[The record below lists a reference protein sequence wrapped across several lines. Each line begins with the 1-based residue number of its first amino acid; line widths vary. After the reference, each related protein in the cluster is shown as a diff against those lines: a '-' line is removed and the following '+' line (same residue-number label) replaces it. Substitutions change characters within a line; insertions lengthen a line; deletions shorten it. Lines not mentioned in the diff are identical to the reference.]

1 MAERIL
7 YLISQYPT
15 VSHSFI
21 LREIGE
27 LRNLGL
33 RIDVVSIRN
42 PDRPVAELTAE
53 EFHEAERTYYARADT
68 SKWLLAHLR
77 VFFTKPGAYMR
88 GLLTAVRSS
97 KWDLLRL
104 ARHLRFFAE
113 AIVVGDWARARGL
126 RHLHTHFAS
135 LTAMLI
141 RKVFDLT
148 LSMTIHG
155 SDEFID
161 PVGFCMEEKLAAA
174 QLAIG
179 ISRYG
184 CSQIMRFSDPR
195 DWHKV
200 KMARLGINLDEFPL
214 PAAAPDLNAENFHVI
229 CVGRLVP
236 VKAYRFLLEAVA
248 ILVRAGHAVSLTIVG
263 GGPELAA
270 LQRLAAELQI
280 PVEFTGPLP
289 NEGVRDRLRRSQ
301 CFALASF
308 AEGVPVA
315 AMEAMALGVPCVAT
329 RVTGVPELIEDGRDG
344 LLVPPADSPALAA
357 AIERLILDPSLRTRF
372 ARNGRARVFADYNL
386 KENARVLKDYLRN
399 CS

>member
-1 MAERIL
+1 MADRIL

-33 RIDVVSIRN
+33 TIDLVSIRD
-42 PDRPVAELTAE
+42 PDRAVAELTPE
-53 EFHEAERTYYARADT
+53 EFQEAERTYYVRADT
-68 SKWLLAHLR
+68 SKWPLAHLR
-77 VFFTKPGAYMR
+77 VFFTRPVAYLS
-88 GLLTAVRSS
+88 GLLLAVRSS
-97 KWDLLRL
+97 KWDLLQL

-113 AIVVGDWARARGL
+113 GVVVGDWAQPRGL

-141 RKVFDLT
+141 QKIFGLA

-161 PVGFCMEEKLAAA
+161 PAGFCMAEKLNAA

-184 CSQIMRFSDPR
+184 CSQIMRFSEPK

-214 PAAAPDLNAENFHVI
+214 LAEAEVPGFRII

-248 ILVRAGHAVSLTIVG
+248 ILRSAGHNVQLTLVG
-263 GGPELAA
+263 GGPERAILEALAA
-270 LQRLAAELQI
+270 QLQI
-280 PVEFTGPLP
+280 DVDFAGPLP
-289 NEGVRDRLRRSQ
+289 NESVRVRLRHSH

-315 AMEAMALGVPCVAT
+315 VMEALALGVPCGAT
-329 RVTGVPELIEDGRDG
+329 RVTVVPELFEDGRDG
-344 LLVPPADSPALAA
+344 LLVPPADSAALAA
-357 AIERLILDPSLRTRF
+357 AIERLILNPDLRALF
-372 ARNGRARVFADYNL
+372 ATNGRAKVAAEYNL
-386 KENARVLKDYLRN
+386 RENARVLERYLRN

>member
-1 MAERIL
+1 M
-7 YLISQYPT
+7 
-15 VSHSFI
+15 
-21 LREIGE
+21 
-27 LRNLGL
+27 
-33 RIDVVSIRN
+33 
-42 PDRPVAELTAE
+42 
-53 EFHEAERTYYARADT
+53 
-68 SKWLLAHLR
+68 
-77 VFFTKPGAYMR
+77 
-88 GLLTAVRSS
+88 
-97 KWDLLRL
+97 
-104 ARHLRFFAE
+104 
-113 AIVVGDWARARGL
+113 
-126 RHLHTHFAS
+126 
-135 LTAMLI
+135 
-141 RKVFDLT
+141 
-148 LSMTIHG
+148 
-155 SDEFID
+155 
-161 PVGFCMEEKLAAA
+161 
-174 QLAIG
+174 
-179 ISRYG
+179 
-184 CSQIMRFSDPR
+184 
-195 DWHKV
+195 
-200 KMARLGINLDEFPL
+200 
-214 PAAAPDLNAENFHVI
+214 
-229 CVGRLVP
+229 
-236 VKAYRFLLEAVA
+236 LEAVA

-357 AIERLILDPSLRTRF
+357 AIERLILHPSLRTRF